1 MPDGGV
7 AIVPDPPRTGRL
19 AAIAWMAALAVV
31 AGCAAAGTRPA
42 PPTGAA
48 PVETVRVSLPAGAA
62 GVDLYRPGAA
72 LPAPLVI
79 VAHGFSRSRRNMSG
93 WGQRLAREGYVA
105 AVPDLPAWSDPSR
118 NGRFVSELRAYLTTV
133 EPFRGE
139 VDGSRV
145 GLVGFSAGGLAT
157 LLSAAG
163 DPAPAIWVG
172 LDPVDRD
179 GLGTRAAARLRCRA
193 VVLTAE
199 PSACNAHGNLRGILA
214 ALRAYELFPVP
225 GAVHVD
231 AEAPTSWLAE
241 AVCGRSTQARRE
253 EFFERATRALRATL
267 SAQPAPDGAGEEE
280 VAWRRRARSW

>member
-1 MPDGGV
+1 MPDPHR
-7 AIVPDPPRTGRL
+7 AGRRG
-19 AAIAWMAALAVV
+19 AIACTAALAGF

-42 PPTGAA
+42 SPAGAA
-48 PVETVRVSLPAGAA
+48 PVETVRVSLPSGAT

-72 LPAPLVI
+72 LPAPLVV

-93 WGQRLAREGYVA
+93 WGRRLAREGYVV
-105 AVPDLPAWSDPSR
+105 AVPDLPAWSDPAR
-118 NGRFVSELRAYLTTV
+118 NGRFVSELRAYLTAV
-133 EPFRGE
+133 EPFREE

-157 LLSAAG
+157 LLSAAE
-163 DPAPAIWVG
+163 DPPPAIWVG

-179 GLGTRAAARLRCRA
+179 GLGARAAARVRCPA

-199 PSACNAHGNLRGILA
+199 PSACNAHGNVRGILG
-214 ALRAYELFPVP
+214 ALRACELSPVP

-253 EFFERATRALRATL
+253 EFFERATRALRAAL
-267 SAQPAPDGAGEEE
+267 SAQPEPARAGDEEDR
-280 VAWRRRARSW
+280 WRRRARSW